1 MKTRRTSSSRL
12 AAVCYLS
19 SLEVSHPQVTHQRN
33 NHKNSSYTLGAS
45 CVCGIILNIL
55 CESDHFI
62 LTAVFGNRH
71 PISLFFTTGK
81 PRHSKTLSDFL
92 KTPREEMAEATF
104 KPGMWQQSPCSV
116 PSAVWSLLLA
126 SDVHSTSVPF
136 SWHFHRCYI
145 I

>member
-1 MKTRRTSSSRL
+1 MKTHQTSSSRL
-12 AAVCYLS
+12 AALCYLS
-19 SLEVSHPQVTHQRN
+19 SLEISHPQVTHQRDN
-33 NHKNSSYTLGAS
+33 NKNSSYLPGAS
-45 CVCGIILNIL
+45 CVCGILLNIL

-62 LTAVFGNRH
+62 FTAVFGNKH
-71 PISLFFTTGK
+71 PISLFFTMGK

-104 KPGMWQQSPCSV
+104 KPGTWQQSPCSV

-126 SDVHSTSVPF
+126 PDAHSTSVPF
-136 SWHFHRCYI
+136 PWRFRRRYI